1 MRKIITAFICSCWL
15 LSSVSVAASDDP
27 YKKERALFL
36 KAYEALNE
44 HRYREFNQLS
54 KQLKDYPLYPYL
66 EFWEMRRD
74 LRHISNEDI
83 AAFIERYQGDSVS
96 ARMRQSWLYQLAR
109 QRDWEKLLQEYRGN
123 QPVTLQCYKLQAQI
137 NTGQTDGLVDE
148 ALKLWMIGKSQVKN
162 CDPVF
167 KYLDDHKVITE
178 ELLWQR
184 IRLAMQQ
191 GNPSLAL
198 YLAKKL
204 PDEDLAWVEL
214 WRDARNRPATTLD
227 APQLQKDSPHARE
240 IIIYSLR
247 RISRSDA
254 DLAFEKWTQIK
265 PRFKFSAAEIGELE
279 KGMALSAA
287 WQRNPRAHEW
297 LEAVPEAA
305 VDDKLREWRIRTA
318 VSIGDWPAVV
328 RHTANLPVEET
339 RREEWRYW
347 RALALDKTGQR
358 TQALNDFAQLARE
371 RDYHGFL
378 AADFMNWSY
387 EMGNQPIEYEQ
398 ESLDALARQPG
409 FIRARELYRAE
420 LFIDARREWAHITRA
435 LSAGDLKLAAVLAEQ
450 WGWHDRAI
458 LTVAQSKDYSDL
470 NLRFPIDYEK
480 EVRKIA
486 QQYKLEPAHVYAVIR
501 QESAFDKDARS
512 HAGALGLMQL
522 MPKTGQ
528 VTAKKNNIPLPS
540 TGLLYE
546 PDKNITIGSAYLKQ
560 VMDEYDDNIVLA
572 SAAYNAGPH
581 RVKRWLPEDEEKP
594 AARWIAMVP
603 FNETRNYI
611 QRILAYMAIYDWRL
625 EQPATPIKKHMP
637 DILPTDAYKA
647 YNEQTGKR

>member
-1 MRKIITAFICSCWL
+1 MRQIISVIIVGFWL
-15 LSSVSVAASDDP
+15 LAAAASSEPVDP
-27 YKKERALFL
+27 WKEDRALFL
-36 KAYEALNE
+36 KAYKALNE
-44 HRYREFNQLS
+44 HRYREFNQLA
-54 KQLKDYPLYPYL
+54 KQLRDYPLYPYL
-66 EFWEMRRD
+66 EFWEMRGD
-74 LRHISNEDI
+74 LLHVSNEDI

-109 QRDWEKLLQEYRGN
+109 QRDWKKLLQEYRGN

-137 NTGQTDGLVDE
+137 NTGQTDGLVDD

-167 KYLDDHKVITE
+167 KYLDDHKAITE
-178 ELLWQR
+178 DLLWQR

-191 GNPSLAL
+191 GNPGLAL
-198 YLAKKL
+198 FLAKKL
-204 PDEDLAWVEL
+204 PDEDRVWVEL
-214 WRDARNRPATTLD
+214 WRDARNRPAKTLA
-227 APQLQKDSPHARE
+227 APKLKKDSPQARE
-240 IIIYSLR
+240 IILYSVR
-247 RISRSDA
+247 RIASSDA
-254 DLAFEKWTQIK
+254 DLAFEKWARLK
-265 PRFKFSAAEIGELE
+265 PRYAFSDAEIGELE
-279 KGMALSAA
+279 KNMALSAA

-297 LEAVPEAA
+297 LEAVPQAA

-328 RHTANLPVEET
+328 KHTADLSVEET

-347 RALALDKTGQR
+347 RALALENTGQR
-358 TQALNDFAQLARE
+358 TQALEDFAQLARE

-378 AADFMNWSY
+378 AADFMNWPY
-387 EMGNQPIEYEQ
+387 EMGNQPIEYDPVILE
-398 ESLDALARQPG
+398 ALSQKPE

-420 LFIDARREWAHITRA
+420 LFIDARREWAYITRGM
-435 LSAGDLKLAAVLAEQ
+435 SPDNLKLAAVLAEQ

-470 NLRFPIDYEK
+470 NLRFPIDYQK

-501 QESAFDKDARS
+501 QESAFNKDARS

-522 MPKTGQ
+522 MPRTGK

-560 VMDEYDDNIVLA
+560 VMAQFDDNIVLA

-611 QRILAYMAIYDWRL
+611 QRILAYIAIYDWRL
-625 EQPATPIKKHMP
+625 EQPATPIRKHMP

-647 YNEQTGKR
+647 YDR

>member
-1 MRKIITAFICSCWL
+1 MRQIISVIIVGFWL
-15 LSSVSVAASDDP
+15 LAAAASSEPVDP
-27 YKKERALFL
+27 WKEDRALFL
-36 KAYEALNE
+36 KAYKALNE
-44 HRYREFNQLS
+44 HRYREFNRLA
-54 KQLKDYPLYPYL
+54 KQLRDYPLYPYL
-66 EFWEMRRD
+66 EFWEMRGD
-74 LRHISNEDI
+74 LVHVSNEDI

-109 QRDWEKLLQEYRGN
+109 QRDWKKLLQEYRGN

-137 NTGQTDGLVDE
+137 NTGQTDGLVDD

-178 ELLWQR
+178 DLLWQR

-191 GNPSLAL
+191 GNPGLAL
-198 YLAKKL
+198 FLAKKL
-204 PDEDLAWVEL
+204 PDEDRAWVEL
-214 WRDARNRPATTLD
+214 WRDARNRPAKTLA
-227 APQLQKDSPHARE
+227 APKLKKDSPQARE
-240 IIIYSLR
+240 IILYSVR
-247 RISRSDA
+247 RIASSDA
-254 DLAFEKWTQIK
+254 DLAFEKWAQLK
-265 PRFKFSAAEIGELE
+265 PRYAFSDAEIGELE
-279 KGMALSAA
+279 KNMALSAA

-297 LEAVPEAA
+297 LEAVPQAA

-328 RHTANLPVEET
+328 KHTADLSVEET

-347 RALALDKTGQR
+347 RALALENTGQR
-358 TQALNDFAQLARE
+358 TQALEDFAQLARE

-378 AADFMNWSY
+378 AADFMNWPY
-387 EMGNQPIEYEQ
+387 EMGNQPIEYDPVIFE
-398 ESLDALARQPG
+398 ALSQKPG

-420 LFIDARREWAHITRA
+420 LFIDARREWAYITRGM
-435 LSAGDLKLAAVLAEQ
+435 SPDNLKLAAVLAEQ

-458 LTVAQSKDYSDL
+458 LTVAQSKDYRDL
-470 NLRFPIDYEK
+470 NLRFPIDYQK

-501 QESAFDKDARS
+501 QESAFNKDARS

-522 MPKTGQ
+522 MPGTGK

-560 VMDEYDDNIVLA
+560 VMAQFDDNIVLA

-611 QRILAYMAIYDWRL
+611 QRILAYIAIYDWRL
-625 EQPATPIKKHMP
+625 EQPATPIRKHMP

-647 YNEQTGKR
+647 YDR

>member
-1 MRKIITAFICSCWL
+1 MNA
-15 LSSVSVAASDDP
+15 AASGDP
-27 YKKERALFL
+27 YEKDRALFL
-36 KAYEALNE
+36 TAYKALNE
-44 HRYREFNQLS
+44 HRYGEFERLT

-66 EFWEMRRD
+66 EFWEMRD
-74 LRHISNEDI
+74 NLLHVSNEDI
-83 AAFIERYQGDSVS
+83 AAFITRYQGDSVS

-109 QRDWEKLLQEYRGN
+109 QRDWAKFLEVYRGN

-137 NTGQTDGLVDE
+137 NTGQTSGLVDE
-148 ALKLWMIGKSQVKN
+148 ALQLWLVGSSQVKN

-167 KYLDDHKVITE
+167 KYLDDKHIITT

-204 PDEDLAWVEL
+204 SADDLAWVEL
-214 WRDARNRPATTLD
+214 WRDARNRPAQMLD
-227 APQLQKDSPHARE
+227 SPQLKKDSPHARE
-240 IIIYSLR
+240 IILYSVR
-247 RISRSDA
+247 RIASSNADLSYEKWAQLKPRYKFSDA
-254 DLAFEKWTQIK
+254 
-265 PRFKFSAAEIGELE
+265 EIAELE
-279 KGMALSAA
+279 KNMALSAA

-297 LEAVPEAA
+297 LVAVPESA
-305 VDDKLREWRIRTA
+305 VDEKLREWRIRTA

-328 RHTANLPVEET
+328 KHTAELPADEAQ
-339 RREEWRYW
+339 REEWRYW
-347 RALALDKTGQR
+347 RALALDQTGQHS
-358 TQALNDFAQLARE
+358 QALDGFAQLARE

-378 AADFMNWSY
+378 AADFMNWPY
-387 EMGNQPIEYEQ
+387 EMGNKPTEYEPA
-398 ESLDALARQPG
+398 SLEALGQQPG
-409 FIRARELYRAE
+409 FIRARELYKAE
-420 LFIDARREWAHITRA
+420 LFIDARREWAYITQG
-435 LSAGDLKLAAVLAEQ
+435 LSTDDLKLAAVLAEQ

-458 LTVAQSKDYSDL
+458 LTVAQTGDYSDL
-470 NLRFPIDYEK
+470 NLRFPIDYQS

-486 QQYKLEPAHVYAVIR
+486 RDYKLEPAHVYAVIR
-501 QESAFDKDARS
+501 QESAFNKDALS
-512 HAGALGLMQL
+512 PAGALGLMQL
-522 MPKTGQ
+522 MPKTGSL
-528 VTAKKNNIPLPS
+528 TAKKHNIPLAS
-540 TGLLYE
+540 TSLLYE

-560 VMDEYDDNIVLA
+560 VMEEYDGNIVLA

-611 QRILAYMAIYDWRL
+611 QRILAYIAIYDWRM

-647 YNEQTGKR
+647 YDK

>member
-1 MRKIITAFICSCWL
+1 MRQIISVIIVGFWL
-15 LSSVSVAASDDP
+15 LAAAASSEPVDP
-27 YKKERALFL
+27 WKEDRALFL
-36 KAYEALNE
+36 KAYKALNE
-44 HRYREFNQLS
+44 HRYREFNRLA
-54 KQLKDYPLYPYL
+54 KQLRDYPLYPYL
-66 EFWEMRRD
+66 EFWEMRGD
-74 LRHISNEDI
+74 LLHVSNEDI

-109 QRDWEKLLQEYRGN
+109 QRDWKKLLQEYRGN

-137 NTGQTDGLVDE
+137 NTGQTDGLVDD

-178 ELLWQR
+178 DLLWQR

-191 GNPSLAL
+191 GNPGLAL
-198 YLAKKL
+198 FLAKKL
-204 PDEDLAWVEL
+204 PDEDRAWVEL
-214 WRDARNRPATTLD
+214 WRDARNRPAKTLA
-227 APQLQKDSPHARE
+227 APKLKKDSPQARE
-240 IIIYSLR
+240 IILYSVR
-247 RISRSDA
+247 RIASSDA
-254 DLAFEKWTQIK
+254 DLAFEKWAQLK
-265 PRFKFSAAEIGELE
+265 PRYAFSDAEIGELE
-279 KGMALSAA
+279 KNMALSAA

-297 LEAVPEAA
+297 LEAVPQAA

-328 RHTANLPVEET
+328 KHTADLSVEET

-347 RALALDKTGQR
+347 RALALENTGQR
-358 TQALNDFAQLARE
+358 TQALEDFAQLARE

-378 AADFMNWSY
+378 AADFMNWPY
-387 EMGNQPIEYEQ
+387 EMGNQPIEYDPVILE
-398 ESLDALARQPG
+398 ALSQKPG

-420 LFIDARREWAHITRA
+420 LFIDARREWAYITRGM
-435 LSAGDLKLAAVLAEQ
+435 SPDNLKLAAVLAEQ

-470 NLRFPIDYEK
+470 NLRFPIDYQK

-486 QQYKLEPAHVYAVIR
+486 QQYKLEPTHVYAVIR
-501 QESAFDKDARS
+501 QESAFNKDARS

-522 MPKTGQ
+522 MPRTGK

-560 VMDEYDDNIVLA
+560 VMAQFDDNIVLA

-611 QRILAYMAIYDWRL
+611 QRILAYIAIYDWRL
-625 EQPATPIKKHMP
+625 EQPATPIRKHMP

-647 YNEQTGKR
+647 YDR

>member
-1 MRKIITAFICSCWL
+1 MRQIISAIIVGFWL
-15 LSSVSVAASDDP
+15 LAAAASSEPVDP
-27 YKKERALFL
+27 WKEDRALFL
-36 KAYEALNE
+36 KAYKALNE
-44 HRYREFNQLS
+44 HRYREFNRLA
-54 KQLKDYPLYPYL
+54 KQLRDYPLYPYL
-66 EFWEMRRD
+66 EFWEMRGD
-74 LRHISNEDI
+74 LVHVSNEDI

-109 QRDWEKLLQEYRGN
+109 QRDWKKLLQEYRGN

-137 NTGQTDGLVDE
+137 NTGQTDGLVDD

-178 ELLWQR
+178 DLLWQR

-191 GNPSLAL
+191 GNPGLAL
-198 YLAKKL
+198 FLAKKL
-204 PDEDLAWVEL
+204 PDEDRAWVEL
-214 WRDARNRPATTLD
+214 WRDARNRPAKTLA
-227 APQLQKDSPHARE
+227 APKLKKDSPQARE
-240 IIIYSLR
+240 IILYSVR
-247 RISRSDA
+247 RIASSDA
-254 DLAFEKWTQIK
+254 DLAFEKWAQLK
-265 PRFKFSAAEIGELE
+265 PRYAFSDAEIGELE
-279 KGMALSAA
+279 KNMALSAA

-297 LEAVPEAA
+297 LEAVPQAA

-328 RHTANLPVEET
+328 KHTADLSVEET

-347 RALALDKTGQR
+347 RALALENTGQR
-358 TQALNDFAQLARE
+358 TQALEDFAQLARE

-378 AADFMNWSY
+378 AADFMNWPY
-387 EMGNQPIEYEQ
+387 EMGNQPIEYDPVIFE
-398 ESLDALARQPG
+398 ALSQKPG

-420 LFIDARREWAHITRA
+420 LFIDARREWAYITRGM
-435 LSAGDLKLAAVLAEQ
+435 SPDNLKLAAVLAEQ

-470 NLRFPIDYEK
+470 NLRFPIDYQK

-501 QESAFDKDARS
+501 QESAFNKDARS

-522 MPKTGQ
+522 MPGTGK

-560 VMDEYDDNIVLA
+560 VMAQFDDNIVLA

-611 QRILAYMAIYDWRL
+611 QRILAYIAIYDWRL
-625 EQPATPIKKHMP
+625 EQPATPIRKHMP

-647 YNEQTGKR
+647 YDR

>member
-1 MRKIITAFICSCWL
+1 MRKIISAIICSCWL
-15 LSSVSVAASDDP
+15 LTAQTAAASDDP
-27 YKKERALFL
+27 YKKDRALFL
-36 KAYEALNE
+36 KAYQALNE
-44 HRYREFNQLS
+44 HHYRDFNRLA

-66 EFWEMRRD
+66 EFWEMRRN
-74 LRHISNEDI
+74 LLHVSNEDI
-83 AAFIERYQGDSVS
+83 AAFIQRYQGDSVS

-109 QRDWEKLLQEYRGN
+109 QRDWKKLLQEYRGS

-137 NTGQTDGLVDE
+137 KTGQTAGLVDD

-167 KYLDDHKVITE
+167 KYLEDNDVITA

-204 PDEDLAWVEL
+204 PDEDRAWVEL
-214 WRDARNRPATTLD
+214 WRDARNRPAKTLD
-227 APQLQKDSPHARE
+227 SLQLKKDSPHARE
-240 IIIYSLR
+240 IILYSLR
-247 RISRSDA
+247 RIASSDA
-254 DLAFEKWTQIK
+254 DLAFEKWAQIE
-265 PRFKFSAAEIGELE
+265 PRYTFSAAEIGELE
-279 KGMALSAA
+279 KNMALSAA

-297 LEAVPEAA
+297 LVAVPETA
-305 VDDKLREWRIRTA
+305 VDAKLREWRIRTA

-328 RHTANLPVEET
+328 EHTTNLQPEET
-339 RREEWRYW
+339 QREEWRYW
-347 RALALDKTGQR
+347 RALALERTGQR
-358 TQALNDFAQLARE
+358 PQALEDFAALARE

-378 AADFMNWSY
+378 AADFMNWPY
-387 EMGNQPIEYEQ
+387 EMGNQPIEYETAIL
-398 ESLDALARQPG
+398 EALAQQPG
-409 FIRARELYRAE
+409 FVRARELYRAE
-420 LFIDARREWAHITRA
+420 LFIDARREWAYITRG
-435 LSAGDLKLAAVLAEQ
+435 LSADELKLAAVLAEQ

-470 NLRFPIDYEK
+470 NLRFPIDYQQ
-480 EVRKIA
+480 EVSKIA
-486 QQYKLEPAHVYAVIR
+486 QQYKLEPAHVFAVIR
-501 QESAFDKDARS
+501 QESAFNKDARS

-522 MPKTGQ
+522 MPRTGK

-540 TGLLYE
+540 TGLLYQ
-546 PDKNITIGSAYLKQ
+546 PDLNITIGSAYLKQ
-560 VMDEYDDNIVLA
+560 VMEEYDDNIVLA

-581 RVKRWLPEDEEKP
+581 RVKRWLPEGEEKP
-594 AARWIAMVP
+594 ATRWIAMVP

-637 DILPTDAYKA
+637 DILPTDAYQA
-647 YNEQTGKR
+647 YDE

>member
-1 MRKIITAFICSCWL
+1 MNA
-15 LSSVSVAASDDP
+15 AASGDP
-27 YKKERALFL
+27 YEKDRALFL
-36 KAYEALNE
+36 TAYKALNE
-44 HRYREFNQLS
+44 HRYGEFDRLT

-66 EFWEMRRD
+66 EFWEMRGN
-74 LRHISNEDI
+74 LLHVSNEDI
-83 AAFIERYQGDSVS
+83 AAFITRYQGDSVS

-109 QRDWEKLLQEYRGN
+109 QRDWAKFLEVYRGN

-137 NTGQTDGLVDE
+137 NTGQTSGLVDE
-148 ALKLWMIGKSQVKN
+148 ALQLWMIGSSQVKN

-167 KYLDDHKVITE
+167 KYLDDKHIITT

-204 PDEDLAWVEL
+204 SADDLAWVEL
-214 WRDARNRPATTLD
+214 WRDARNRPAQMLD
-227 APQLQKDSPHARE
+227 SPQLKKDSPHARE
-240 IIIYSLR
+240 IILYSVR
-247 RISRSDA
+247 RIASSNA
-254 DLAFEKWTQIK
+254 DLAYEKWAQLK
-265 PRFKFSAAEIGELE
+265 PRYTFSDAEIAELE
-279 KGMALSAA
+279 KNMALSAA

-297 LEAVPEAA
+297 LVAVPESA
-305 VDDKLREWRIRTA
+305 VDEKLREWRIRTA

-328 RHTANLPVEET
+328 RHTAELPADEAQ
-339 RREEWRYW
+339 REEWRYW
-347 RALALDKTGQR
+347 RALALDQTGQR
-358 TQALNDFAQLARE
+358 SQALDGFAVLARE

-378 AADFMNWSY
+378 AADFMNWPY
-387 EMGNQPIEYEQ
+387 EMGNKPIEYEPA
-398 ESLDALARQPG
+398 SLEALGLRPG
-409 FIRARELYRAE
+409 FIRARELYKAG
-420 LFIDARREWAHITRA
+420 LLIDARREWAHITQGLA
-435 LSAGDLKLAAVLAEQ
+435 TDDLKLAAVLAEQ

-458 LTVAQSKDYSDL
+458 LTVAQTGDYSDL
-470 NLRFPIDYEK
+470 NLRFPIDYQT

-486 QQYKLEPAHVYAVIR
+486 SDYKLEPAHVYAVIR
-501 QESAFDKDARS
+501 QESAFNKDALS
-512 HAGALGLMQL
+512 PAGALGLMQL
-522 MPKTGQ
+522 MPKTGSL
-528 VTAKKNNIPLPS
+528 TAKKHNIPLAS
-540 TGLLYE
+540 TSLLYE

-560 VMDEYDDNIVLA
+560 VMEEYDGNIVLA

-611 QRILAYMAIYDWRL
+611 QRILAYIAIYDWRM
-625 EQPATPIKKHMP
+625 EQPATPINKHMP

-647 YNEQTGKR
+647 YGK